1 MNILVVSNDHVQ
13 IHIVSNVCLKGFLRS
28 DWWFV
33 FFFLLIHTEINHLP
47 WNMISRTEESKSGFR
62 KNMYHKGFEPKKC
75 KPENCCCM

>member
-1 MNILVVSNDHVQ
+1 MFVSKDFLELTVGGFVCLVV
-13 IHIVSNVCLKGFLRS
+13 
-28 DWWFV
+28 
-33 FFFLLIHTEINHLP
+33 FFLLVHTEINHLP